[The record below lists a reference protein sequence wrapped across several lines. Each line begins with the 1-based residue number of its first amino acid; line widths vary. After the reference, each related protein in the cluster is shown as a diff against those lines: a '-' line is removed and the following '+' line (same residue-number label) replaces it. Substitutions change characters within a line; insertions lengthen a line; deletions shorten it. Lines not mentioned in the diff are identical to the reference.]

1 MTWWALFDKLL
12 PVAAVIAA
20 GVISFRLGRA
30 YERIDWL
37 TAAAADAT
45 PQSSEADHG

>member
-1 MTWWALFDKLL
+1 MTWWALWDKVL

-20 GVISFRLGRA
+20 GALGFRLGRA

-37 TAAAADAT
+37 TGRRGDRG
-45 PQSSEADHG
+45 ADHG